1 MGASDIAIPLSALFP
16 PSPTSPPALLPSPSF
31 ALLGPLPPTSPLHL
45 ALNYIALSELPEYA
59 QDNLTRLANTAPPR
73 KERALIV
80 TGPRAEWTEQLMDD
94 DEDYVRTH
102 GGEYSMLERLKR
114 IDTR

>member
-1 MGASDIAIPLSALFP
+1 MGASDIAMPLSALFP

-102 GGEYSMLERLKR
+102 GGEYSMLERLER